1 MAWDALSRDA
11 DDDNKRDRDKW
22 VGVWIGV
29 LAVLL
34 AICTAGGDN
43 AAKDAAK
50 ANLDASNTW
59 AFFQAKNV
67 RRHTIRL
74 QVDEL
79 EILLLAN
86 PQMPAEAK
94 KAIGDKIAG
103 YKELD
108 KRLTSDPKDKE
119 GLDELF
125 QKAKSLEAQRDA
137 ALARDPYF
145 DLGAAALQI
154 GIVLASIAIVISS
167 GTSLLAVSFLLGGIG
182 AAFTLNGYLSL
193 FSLPFLH

>member
-11 DDDNKRDRDKW
+11 DDSNKRDRDKW
-22 VGVWIGV
+22 VGVWIGI

-79 EILLLAN
+79 EIMLLAN

-103 YKELD
+103 YKDLD
-108 KRLTSDPKDKE
+108 KRLTSDPKEKE

-125 QKAKSLEAQRDA
+125 KKARALEAQRDA

-167 GTSLLAVSFLLGGIG
+167 GTSLLAVSFLLGAVGG
-182 AAFTLNGYLSL
+182 AFTLNGYLSL

>member
-1 MAWDALSRDA
+1 MAWDELSRDA
-11 DDDNKRDRDKW
+11 AQENTKDRDKW
-22 VGVWIGV
+22 IGVWIGI

-34 AICTAGGDN
+34 AICSAGGDN

-50 ANLDASNTW
+50 ANLDATNTW
-59 AFFQAKNV
+59 AFFQAKNM

-79 EILLLAN
+79 ELMVAAN
-86 PQMPAEAK
+86 PQMPAEAR
-94 KAIGDKIAG
+94 KAITDKIAG

-125 QKAKSLEAQRDA
+125 QKAKALEAQRDT

-145 DLGAAALQI
+145 DLASAALQI
-154 GIVLASIAIVISS
+154 GIVLASIAIIMS
-167 GTSLLAVSFLLGGIG
+167 GGQMLLVVSLMLGAVG
-182 AAFTLNGYLSL
+182 AGLTLNGYLSL
-193 FSLPFLH
+193 FMLPFLH